1 MPKSMTEQL
10 GERATDAL
18 HEAIRIAWQAGYD
31 QALMDLQ
38 AHEQRVLTLVRED
51 KGEWYLR
58 TSVVVL
64 LSMKT
69 IKSLFR

>member
-51 KGEWYLR
+51 KGE
-58 TSVVVL
+58 
-64 LSMKT
+64 
-69 IKSLFR
+69 

>member
-31 QALMDLQ
+31 QALTDLYE
-38 AHEQRVLTLVRED
+38 HEQRVLTLVRED
-51 KGEWYLR
+51 KGE
-58 TSVVVL
+58 
-64 LSMKT
+64 
-69 IKSLFR
+69 